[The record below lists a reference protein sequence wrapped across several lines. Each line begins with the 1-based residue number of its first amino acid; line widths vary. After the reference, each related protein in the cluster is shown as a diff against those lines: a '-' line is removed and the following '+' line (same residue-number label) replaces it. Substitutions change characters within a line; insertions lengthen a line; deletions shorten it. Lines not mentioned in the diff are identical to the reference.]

1 MSQDDSPSDTSEA
14 SVINMSR
21 RCAGETARRRVG
33 DSRDV
38 GRVSRELLGMHAS
51 VLRRFVDSGEP
62 GICSDAAL
70 VDVLARYGA
79 MNMYTEGSTL
89 TATLNLEPTDV
100 KKQFFDSEES
110 FVKVARIR
118 SQDPYRVVEDVK
130 FKQEEKEAVIPQE
143 DASIG
148 QQNVC
153 LSSRR

>member
-1 MSQDDSPSDTSEA
+1 MRPHE
-14 SVINMSR
+14 
-21 RCAGETARRRVG
+21 
-33 DSRDV
+33 
-38 GRVSRELLGMHAS
+38 
-51 VLRRFVDSGEP
+51 
-62 GICSDAAL
+62 
-70 VDVLARYGA
+70 DVLATRETSGGCRESSSACTRAYCGA
-79 MNMYTEGSTL
+79 SSTQVSPGYAATQHL
-89 TATLNLEPTDV
+89 LMSATLNLEPTDV